1 MTLLLKIL
9 LFYSRVGDFALRDS
23 AKSYSS
29 HSIPSLQTWQPWPC
43 YQARAGQCQHCWHL
57 YLVGPD
63 RGTDPPKGHFRVL
76 QSALVAT
83 HSDKCPQVI
92 ENKVKPKSDGGEQR
106 TRDHQP
112 LLARQTQVQWL
123 LHSTYTISFLAQ
135 GPGALPKSLRFVET
149 DCQAREIPWLY
160 KSGTL
165 TQCILCR
172 EVVWAIMPGEE
183 RGQPERKSVQ
193 WSLKCVLI
201 AEGGLFAAPFS
212 LTLGL
217 QNLEQVSS
225 LKIRK
230 IKTFCLFQTSESK
243 RCP

>member
-1 MTLLLKIL
+1 MASWQNWAWSNPVAWLCCWKSCSSTAGW
-9 LFYSRVGDFALRDS
+9 GDFALRDS

-63 RGTDPPKGHFRVL
+63 RGTDPPKDVFVYFKVL
-76 QSALVAT
+76 WWQHAQE
-83 HSDKCPQVI
+83 CPQVI
-92 ENKVKPKSDGGEQR
+92 ENKVKPKYDGGER
-106 TRDHQP
+106 RIRDHQP
-112 LLARQTQVQWL
+112 LLASQTQVQRL
-123 LHSTYTISFLAQ
+123 LHSTYTPSFLAQ
-135 GPGALPKSLRFVET
+135 GPGALPKSLWFVET
-149 DCQAREIPWLY
+149 DCQAGEIPWL
-160 KSGTL
+160 KRSGTL
-165 TQCILCR
+165 THCILCR

-217 QNLEQVSS
+217 QKENLEQVSVS
-225 LKIRK
+225 ALH
-230 IKTFCLFQTSESK
+230 
-243 RCP
+243 